1 MSGLS
6 YVVRHPALA
15 YTAAANVICQLTTG
29 AGNPIVIE
37 RIELQS
43 NNLTSA
49 QSLAILQWGFYATGT
64 STGGSTPTPQPL
76 IKRLSNSANTGA
88 RVNTA
93 TMGTTFTPYDEW
105 QWNTALP
112 FDHVM
117 GLDSLK
123 ILVPVSTA
131 WALIFPSSPGTPT
144 ISGAIY
150 FTEM

>member
-1 MSGLS
+1 MPGLS
-6 YVVRHPALA
+6 YVVRHSALA
-15 YTAAANVICQLTTG
+15 YTAAPNVIFQLTTS
-29 AGNPIVIE
+29 ASVPIMIE

-49 QSLAILQWGFYATGT
+49 QSMASLQWGYYATGT
-64 STGGSTPTPQPL
+64 STGGSTPTPTPL
-76 IKRLSNSANTGA
+76 IKRLSNSAATGV
-88 RVNTA
+88 RINTA
-93 TMGTTFTPYDEW
+93 TMGTTFTAYDEW

-144 ISGAIY
+144 ISGAVY